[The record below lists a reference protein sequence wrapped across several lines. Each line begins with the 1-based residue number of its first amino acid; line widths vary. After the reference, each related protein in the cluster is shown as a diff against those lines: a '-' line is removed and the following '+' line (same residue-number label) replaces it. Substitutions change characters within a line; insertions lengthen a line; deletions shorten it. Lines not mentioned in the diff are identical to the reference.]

1 MTSITQDLINIE
13 NDHRATR
20 TSLKLNY
27 GALKTPESSPTAT
40 WSGNVANTDMAGDDE
55 LAAKWRITFI
65 RTDDIDLPPPVDIA
79 FDYTVQDNMKS
90 LVDEAIFR
98 LSGES
103 TGSNYVTYT
112 LGLVGG
118 ATGFYNPYNNTTA
131 FTITAQA
138 VSTIEGNLTIVRVY
152 D

>member
-1 MTSITQDLINIE
+1 MAGITQDLINIE

-27 GALKTPESSPTAT
+27 GALKTPELSPTAT
-40 WSGNVANTDMAGDDE
+40 WSGNVANTDMVGE
-55 LAAKWRITFI
+55 LSAKWRITFT
-65 RTDDIDLPPPVDIA
+65 RTDGIDLPPPVDIA

-90 LVDEAIFR
+90 LIDEAIFR

-103 TGSNYVTYT
+103 TGANHVTYT

-118 ATGFYNPYNNTTA
+118 ATGFYNPYDTTTA

-138 VSTIEGNLTIVRVY
+138 ISTIEGNLTIARVY

>member
-40 WSGNVANTDMAGDDE
+40 WSGNVANTDMVGE
-55 LAAKWRITFI
+55 LSAKWHITFT
-65 RTDDIDLPPPVDIA
+65 RTDGIDLPPPVDIA

-90 LVDEAIFR
+90 LIDEAIFR

-103 TGSNYVTYT
+103 TGANYVTYT

-118 ATGFYNPYNNTTA
+118 ATGFYNPYDTTTA

-138 VSTIEGNLTIVRVY
+138 ISTIEGNLTIARVY

>member
-1 MTSITQDLINIE
+1 MASITQDLINIE

-40 WSGNVANTDMAGDDE
+40 WSGNVANTDMVGE
-55 LAAKWRITFI
+55 LSAKWRITFT
-65 RTDDIDLPPPVDIA
+65 RTDGIDLPPPVDIA

-90 LVDEAIFR
+90 LIDEAIFR

-103 TGSNYVTYT
+103 TGANYVT
-112 LGLVGG
+112 
-118 ATGFYNPYNNTTA
+118 
-131 FTITAQA
+131 
-138 VSTIEGNLTIVRVY
+138 
-152 D
+152 